1 MSMQQRDAT
10 AVHLPE
16 LALHEHGVL
25 AHLGLVADDI
35 QLDRYGALSF
45 VHESVVHGDRQFS
58 AKVRTNLGN
67 AAVFTLTCSIDDE
80 ARLRCAVE
88 TLLFTLAVAHVHVR
102 PSIEFIAC
110 DSAQMTIRCAPN
122 DIPLIRH
129 EVDYAAHFGCL
140 SVFAP
145 IAFEP
150 KRMSRVCALG
160 HFPTALM
167 AAAAVALATRVHRA
181 EHAMMLNSTNAN
193 ANYAVDATAQE
204 PTAKQPNCHLAPRI
218 RTMLME
224 AHTASSHQYDSFWSS
239 MIID

>member
-1 MSMQQRDAT
+1 MSTQPRDST

-25 AHLGLVADDI
+25 AHLGLTADDI
-35 QLDRYGALSF
+35 RLDRSGALS
-45 VHESVVHGDRQFS
+45 SVRSAVVNGDHQFI

-88 TLLFTLAVAHVHVR
+88 TMLFTLAVAHVHVR
-102 PSIEFIAC
+102 PSIEFITGE
-110 DSAQMTIRCAPN
+110 SAQMTILCAPN
-122 DIPLIRH
+122 DIRLIRH
-129 EVDYAAHFGCL
+129 EVHNAAQFGCL
-140 SVFAP
+140 SAFAP
-145 IAFEP
+145 ISFQP

-167 AAAAVALATRVHRA
+167 AAAAVALVTRVHLA
-181 EHAMMLNSTNAN
+181 EHALMLNSTNSN
-193 ANYAVDATAQE
+193 ANYTKAATAQE
-204 PTAKQPNCHLAPRI
+204 DAKLQKCHLAPRI

-224 AHTASSHQYDSFWSS
+224 AHKASTQQYHNFWSS